1 MWIYVYNALLKT
13 LLKILFFFVSL
24 NKLYKICDNIEKY
37 TIHLTNDDWNEKIN
51 WIQFFMRFRVNQI
64 IFQKFSST
72 NEIICLSILTY
83 NHLSNLTYESI
94 IDTINIK
101 YINNIKL
108 CKN

>member
-1 MWIYVYNALLKT
+1 MWIYVYNASLKT

-72 NEIICLSILTY
+72 NEIIICQFWRIVTY
-83 NHLSNLTYESI
+83 QIWHTNQSSTR
-94 IDTINIK
+94 K
-101 YINNIKL
+101 YINNIKF
-108 CKN
+108 C